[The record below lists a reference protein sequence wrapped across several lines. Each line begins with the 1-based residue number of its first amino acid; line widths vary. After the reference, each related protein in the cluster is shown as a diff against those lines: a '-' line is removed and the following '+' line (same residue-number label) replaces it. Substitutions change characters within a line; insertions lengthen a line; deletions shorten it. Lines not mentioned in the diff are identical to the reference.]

1 MEDGFGVFDVVVAEV
16 CDNRAVGRL
25 GDGHRDRERHS
36 EQTVDEALAEVGV
49 GGELGVEMERLLVH
63 REVAE
68 TLVVRLADRTPS
80 VVFYRFADLELAVVL
95 SCHAPN
101 VGLDRIISY
110 RTRRTATMNARRSV
124 LFTPGDEPEMMRKAL
139 EGDADVVVFDL
150 EDAVAPDEKEAAR
163 EAVKE
168 VLDDV
173 PEDAPEVWVRL
184 NPFGGDIDGRD
195 DIDALNSEPS
205 CFVVP
210 KAGSAED
217 VEAIAEAL
225 DESGTDAGVVPIVE
239 SAAGVVNASGIASA
253 SRVSA
258 VVFGAEDLAADLGA
272 TRTDEGNEVVY
283 ARQRVVAA
291 ATAADVD
298 AVDTLWTDFRDDEG
312 LRADT
317 ERGIGLG
324 YDGKLAI
331 HPAQVGIINDA
342 FTPEPDRVDWARH
355 VLEAKEEADEAG
367 KGVFEVDGEMVDAP
381 LVEQARTVKE
391 RARAAGVWS
400 SG

>member
-1 MEDGFGVFDVVVAEV
+1 
-16 CDNRAVGRL
+16 
-25 GDGHRDRERHS
+25 
-36 EQTVDEALAEVGV
+36 
-49 GGELGVEMERLLVH
+49 
-63 REVAE
+63 
-68 TLVVRLADRTPS
+68 
-80 VVFYRFADLELAVVL
+80 
-95 SCHAPN
+95 
-101 VGLDRIISY
+101 
-110 RTRRTATMNARRSV
+110 MNARRSV

-150 EDAVAPDEKEAAR
+150 EDAVAPDRKEAAR
-163 EAVKE
+163 EAVEE
-168 VLDDV
+168 VLYDV
-173 PEDAPEVWVRL
+173 PEGAPEAWVRL

-195 DIDALNSEPS
+195 DLDAIDAEPS

-217 VEAIAEAL
+217 VEAVAEAL
-225 DESGTDAGVVPIVE
+225 EESGTDTGVVPIVE

-272 TRTDEGNEVVY
+272 TRTSEGEEVIY
-283 ARQRVVAA
+283 ARQKVVAA
-291 ATAADVD
+291 ATAAEVE
-298 AVDTLWTDFRDDEG
+298 AIDTLWTEFRDEEG
-312 LRADT
+312 LREDT
-317 ERGIGLG
+317 ERGISLG

-331 HPAQVGIINDA
+331 HPAQVEVINDA
-342 FTPEPDRVDWARH
+342 FTPDARKVEWAERI
-355 VLEAKEEADEAG
+355 LEAKEEAEERG

-381 LVEQARTVKE
+381 LVEQARTVKH